1 MINSKGYKNMSKQL
15 DVPVTTVAHI
25 IQMSKEIKGEFKG
38 QGTSVTVWA
47 KVDFIGDDQGGHRS
61 ATKSKF

>member
-38 QGTSVTVWA
+38 QGTSVTV
-47 KVDFIGDDQGGHRS
+47 
-61 ATKSKF
+61 